1 MNRKVVVYSL
11 MVLALVLAVI
21 APLAS
26 AQTPAPAAPAEKPSV
41 TQAVPSDINAT
52 EVKAGSD
59 PALDKLAQTMADQIG
74 TETGAESTEVN
85 IYTLPADTDFKAVVA
100 EYEAEMTK
108 AGWLADQKLTQSDD
122 TSSVAAWAD
131 QDNMFIVAL
140 VPASADTENQAVL
153 FTISLLTIPDFAGA
167 KPVDDANKAAYD
179 AIAKALEDSLIKE
192 YGATSAQVRIF
203 TVPADTQFTDVTAFY
218 EAEMAKAGW
227 QPKQSTT
234 QTDSTSSIAEWS
246 EGNALFIVGMVPAS
260 AETNN
265 EPVLMTFA
273 LELPASGSATVE
285 ATPTAAQ

>member
-11 MVLALVLAVI
+11 MVLALVLAVV

-26 AQTPAPAAPAEKPSV
+26 AQTPAPAVPDKPAV

-74 TETGAESTEVN
+74 NETGAEPTEVN
-85 IYTLPADTDFKAVVA
+85 IYTLGADADFKAIVA

-108 AGWLADQKLTQSDD
+108 AGWAADQKLTQSDD
-122 TSSVAAWAD
+122 KSSVAAWAD
-131 QDNMFIVAL
+131 NDNMFMIAL
-140 VPASADTENQAVL
+140 VPASADTDNQAVL
-153 FTISLLTIPDFAGA
+153 FTITLLTIPDFAGA
-167 KPVDDANKAAYD
+167 KPVDDANKATYD
-179 AIAKALEDSLIKE
+179 AVAKELEDSFVKE

-203 TVPADTQFTDVTAFY
+203 TIPADTQFKDVTAFY
-218 EAEMAKAGW
+218 ESEMAKGGW
-227 QPKQSTT
+227 QPKQSAT

-246 EGNALFIVGMVPAS
+246 EGNELFIVGMVPAS
-260 AETNN
+260 AATNN
-265 EPVLMTFA
+265 EPLLMTFA
-273 LELPASGSATVE
+273 LELPASGSGTVE